1 MPAPVVVIEQPE
13 DEFGEADWRET
24 LAAFQ
29 PGGGDI
35 ISTERSEATLVAEIP
50 ARKRRSAARF
60 LLGYHW
66 ADNGTPYRLHRQT
79 PVRHPHYP
87 WLFASSVHFS
97 QWLPVGN
104 PDDPDGQGRAKR
116 LAAEPGEPL
125 AAQGNYNRAYATVLF
140 SQPPY
145 QVLDDD
151 DIWFSE
157 SDRFFDR
164 WTQISPRL
172 DLLSADTG
180 RQMVFAEGPS
190 GNPNGKPFQGEVA
203 EFRQV
208 SYYQAVWHAVPSSYV
223 CDGDGVPTKLMRAIG
238 CLNDDTWMGFARNTV
253 RFDPP
258 EFRRYLWPIWTDE
271 AVGGAYMYDITLN
284 IAVFDPPASVVSPL
298 RRGWNLFPWA
308 RGGGSGGGPGW
319 YTAQRSDGT
328 YYLPEID
335 LDTIFDHWAKP

>member
-1 MPAPVVVIEQPE
+1 VQKIVTAERQVY
-13 DEFGEADWRET
+13 GEYPTYEPGTYTFIADYLPWANGDGMEHRNST
-24 LAAFQ
+24 IITSSGAIRASRAA
-29 PGGGDI
+29 
-35 ISTERSEATLVAEIP
+35 
-50 ARKRRSAARF
+50 
-60 LLGYHW
+60 LLGTVAHEFFHNW
-66 ADNGTPYRLHRQT
+66 NVERIRPKALEPFDFERANMSGEL
-79 PVRHPHYP
+79 
-87 WLFASSVHFS
+87 WL
-97 QWLPVGN
+97 
-104 PDDPDGQGRAKR
+104 
-116 LAAEPGEPL
+116 
-125 AAQGNYNRAYATVLF
+125 
-140 SQPPY
+140 
-145 QVLDDD
+145 
-151 DIWFSE
+151 
-157 SDRFFDR
+157 
-164 WTQISPRL
+164 
-172 DLLSADTG
+172 
-180 RQMVFAEGPS
+180 AEGFTQYYGPLS
-190 GNPNGKPFQGEVA
+190 MSRAAVA